1 MCRYMKT
8 LAEAPTAVVSSLRV
22 FDELESEVRSYIRN
36 FNTVFEKAKGHR
48 LWDVDGREYIDFFAG
63 AGALNYGHNHDK
75 MKQALVE
82 YIVSDGI
89 SHSLD
94 MGTKAKAEFLAKFN
108 EVILKPRNLDYKVM
122 FPGPTGT
129 NAVESALK
137 LARKVTGRSNIVH
150 FTNAFH
156 GMTLGSL
163 AVTGNRFKRRGAGI
177 PLNNTVTVPY
187 DTYLENGLDTT
198 TLLSKLLDDQGSGVT
213 LPAAVIVE
221 TVQGEGGVNVAS
233 FEWLRK
239 LEEVCRNRGILL
251 IVDDVQMGCGRTGP
265 FFSFE
270 EAGIQPDIVC
280 LSKSISGYGLPM
292 ALTLFRR
299 ELDVWEPGEH
309 NGTFRGHNLAFVTAT
324 TALDF
329 WEDKQL
335 EEQTSRRGE
344 FVRSFLNEI
353 VENNPKIQGEV
364 RGRGMI
370 NGIKCKV
377 EGLADQISIEAFKR
391 GLVIETSG
399 AESEVIKLLP
409 PLNIP
414 DDALYK
420 GLNILAESVRHCAK
434 DL

>member
-335 EEQTSRRGE
+335 EEQTSRRGK

-353 VENNPKIQGEV
+353 VENNPKIHGEV

>member
-108 EVILKPRNLDYKVM
+108 EVILKPRNFDYKVM

-163 AVTGNRFKRRGAGI
+163 AVTGNRFKRRSAGI

-309 NGTFRGHNLAFVTAT
+309 NGTFRGHNLAFVTAK

-335 EEQTSRRGE
+335 EEQTSRRGK

-353 VENNPKIQGEV
+353 VENNPKIHGEV

>member
-335 EEQTSRRGE
+335 EEQTSRRGK

-353 VENNPKIQGEV
+353 VENNPKIHGEV

-377 EGLADQISIEAFKR
+377 EGLADQISMEAFKR